1 MELYEV
7 LAHPD
12 AAQKEKDL
20 SADKTEVQSEALK
33 VLGGL
38 SGLLAGAFAGAS
50 LKQGARQ
57 QMLKALQKHAKDNST
72 PQRLTTMAPR
82 TPTPAP
88 DNTAAM
94 KAPATPILSPL
105 PEHTTT
111 ESESAGVTAV
121 PGPYVPSPSA
131 TTRPS
136 PLLTKE
142 SGEAQV
148 YLRLAANAIDT
159 GPQKA
164 SAHTVGWNP
173 ACSEAGETQAAQC
186 GHPGDP
192 RRQRGR
198 SCWRPGDPPGEHPG
212 GGVVRH
218 NGQWGAHVT
227 VVMGEYGAL
236 PAPLDMESS
245 SEAFRPASFEDIDR
259 DLLMSDASGS
269 FYKRGL
275 FRHVPPQYFCRP
287 VDSFMPPQGA
297 QEVEPPGHTILSAE
311 APQDDEAAAAG
322 PYDLLWALLRAATS
336 SLTAKQ
342 CWREGLESTARA
354 WIRTWELVQLSA
366 MTLMI
371 VLPFKRRGRR
381 GAAAKQRAIWLQCAL
396 AYAVLGTVEAGPTE
410 LSARMPHYVRPP
422 QPTDLEIWAAG
433 QLTLREQLA
442 LAGARETWNRPLSHS
457 VGEAPTAN
465 YAATPGEAVA
475 PEPLPAEQQRA
486 VHISA
491 WIAAPYYQGET
502 VDIGIAFPL
511 QRQRLCRALLD
522 SLNELPDHF
531 DRVVPTYPQ
540 LHDCYASCVATY
552 MWAETQGRKT
562 IMIDCRS
569 VGGSVFAA
577 YQEGNTTRRAVLQ
590 QLVDVDESEVEIF
603 AYGSTVPLAATDS
616 VQTLQGGLVKILYR
630 GAECIWVDGLDN
642 RLTEPQRWIPHVMP
656 PSPMGGQHVV
666 YQSRDDQVVY
676 EIDPGDGRAQ
686 NDIAKEVL
694 DIDDEQV
701 WVHTPSVPAPRLA
714 HAGRSITTQAAVLYE
729 NLSPQIGATVLYLDL
744 RGLTFFPQWLVLPD
758 PIFDPLAYLDGL
770 QVTPAQGYT
779 IVVSGGEQLP
789 EERRIRIRS
798 GDTISFHREPVN
810 VSSSVSE
817 TDSSGN
823 DSDGE
828 DADSGAGHDNLPD
841 SSDFSGSPPPDDGR
855 RRGPPPPPPQPVN
868 LPEDRSR
875 SPRRNEVQVDNPS
888 ALEVRLADHLPP
900 PCFDL
905 NKEKVGLPASWAN
918 LSSLLKPWPPSWLK
932 RNFGH
937 VSLPGHVQRA
947 VDEARVD

>member
-1 MELYEV
+1 
-7 LAHPD
+7 
-12 AAQKEKDL
+12 
-20 SADKTEVQSEALK
+20 
-33 VLGGL
+33 
-38 SGLLAGAFAGAS
+38 
-50 LKQGARQ
+50 
-57 QMLKALQKHAKDNST
+57 
-72 PQRLTTMAPR
+72 
-82 TPTPAP
+82 
-88 DNTAAM
+88 
-94 KAPATPILSPL
+94 
-105 PEHTTT
+105 
-111 ESESAGVTAV
+111 
-121 PGPYVPSPSA
+121 
-131 TTRPS
+131 
-136 PLLTKE
+136 
-142 SGEAQV
+142 
-148 YLRLAANAIDT
+148 
-159 GPQKA
+159 
-164 SAHTVGWNP
+164 
-173 ACSEAGETQAAQC
+173 
-186 GHPGDP
+186 
-192 RRQRGR
+192 
-198 SCWRPGDPPGEHPG
+198 
-212 GGVVRH
+212 
-218 NGQWGAHVT
+218 
-227 VVMGEYGAL
+227 MGEYGAL

-616 VQTLQGGLVKILYR
+616 VDTARYAAIS
-630 GAECIWVDGLDN
+630 DGRTTCCL
-642 RLTEPQRWIPHVMP
+642 P
-656 PSPMGGQHVV
+656 
-666 YQSRDDQVVY
+666 SRDDQVVY

-823 DSDGE
+823 DSDG
-828 DADSGAGHDNLPD
+828 
-841 SSDFSGSPPPDDGR
+841 
-855 RRGPPPPPPQPVN
+855 
-868 LPEDRSR
+868 
-875 SPRRNEVQVDNPS
+875 
-888 ALEVRLADHLPP
+888 
-900 PCFDL
+900 
-905 NKEKVGLPASWAN
+905 
-918 LSSLLKPWPPSWLK
+918 
-932 RNFGH
+932 
-937 VSLPGHVQRA
+937 
-947 VDEARVD
+947 